1 MVARIPGMSFSAGT
15 ALEIVSQF
23 GTDAFG
29 EASRLEKVE
38 VNLIKLAFQGD

>member
-1 MVARIPGMSFSAGT
+1 MSFSAGK

-38 VNLIKLAFQGD
+38 VNLIQTGISG